1 MASID
6 TLITETNNPA
16 TAGISGCS
24 TLEMVRL
31 INQEDKKVAQ
41 AVERELP
48 HIAEAIDE
56 AAARLAR
63 GGRLFY
69 VGAGTSGRLAVVDA
83 SECPCTYGVSPDM
96 VQAVLA
102 GGLEG
107 IGDAARGDEDNT
119 EMGGEDLRRRQ
130 LTARDVV
137 VGITA
142 SGRTPYVLGAVRYA
156 AQVGAFTIGLCSNP
170 DTAVSHL
177 AALTIAP
184 ITGPEAIEG
193 STRMKSGTAQKM
205 VLNMLSTGVMIRLG
219 KVYGNRMVDMDANN
233 EKLRARA
240 ARMVTDITGCPA
252 EEAAARLTLCGYDV
266 KRAISSLWLDCGAGE
281 AAERL
286 AAAGGNLEA
295 LCATE
300 RGGV

>member
-1 MASID
+1 MA
-6 TLITETNNPA
+6 P
-16 TAGISGCS
+16 
-24 TLEMVRL
+24 
-31 INQEDKKVAQ
+31 

-48 HIAEAIDE
+48 HIADAVDRI
-56 AAARLAR
+56 AARLQA

-69 VGAGTSGRLAVVDA
+69 IGAGTSGRLAVVDA
-83 SECPCTYGVSPDM
+83 SECRCTYGVPTDL
-96 VQAVLA
+96 VQAILA

-107 IGDAARGDEDNT
+107 IGDAAQGDEDDAA
-119 EMGGEDLRRRQ
+119 MGREEIRRRR
-130 LTARDVV
+130 AGAGDAV

-142 SGRTPYVLGAVRYA
+142 SGRTPYVLGAI
-156 AQVGAFTIGLCSNP
+156 AQANEAGSR
-170 DTAVSHL
+170 L
-177 AALTIAP
+177 ATVTIAP
-184 ITGPEAIEG
+184 LTGPEAIEG

-295 LCATE
+295 LRATE

>member
-1 MASID
+1 MESINA
-6 TLITETNNPA
+6 LVTESNNPA

-31 INQEDKKVAQ
+31 INQEDKKVAL
-41 AVERELP
+41 AVEQELP
-48 HIAEAIDE
+48 HIAEAIDR
-56 AAARLAR
+56 ASARLAE

-107 IGDAARGDEDNT
+107 IADAARGDEDDA
-119 EMGGEDLRRRQ
+119 EMGGEDLRRRG
-130 LTARDVV
+130 LTAWDVV

-142 SGRTPYVLGAVRYA
+142 SGRTPYVLGAIRYA
-156 AQVGAFTIGLCSNP
+156 TQTGALTVGLCSNP
-170 DTAVSHL
+170 DAAISRL

-205 VLNMLSTGVMIRLG
+205 VLNMLSTGIMVRLG
-219 KVYGNRMVDMDANN
+219 KVYGNRMVQMVANN
-233 EKLRARA
+233 EKLRTRA
-240 ARMVTDITGCPA
+240 ARMVEEATGCSAETAAAQLAACRYDVKLTIAAILLGCGP
-252 EEAAARLTLCGYDV
+252 EEAAKKLHDAGDN
-266 KRAISSLWLDCGAGE
+266 LDALHPEGGA
-281 AAERL
+281 L
-286 AAAGGNLEA
+286 
-295 LCATE
+295 
-300 RGGV
+300 

>member
-205 VLNMLSTGVMIRLG
+205 VLNMLSTGVLIRLG
-219 KVYGNRMVDMDANN
+219 KVYGNRMVQMVASN
-233 EKLRARA
+233 EKLRLRA
-240 ARMVTDITGCPA
+240 ARMVSEVTDCPQETAAEQLAACRYDVKLTIAAVLLGCGP
-252 EEAAARLTLCGYDV
+252 EEAAGRLQ
-266 KRAISSLWLDCGAGE
+266 
-281 AAERL
+281 
-286 AAAGGNLEA
+286 AAGDSLEA
-295 LCATE
+295 LRCK
-300 RGGV
+300 GDVQ

>member
-48 HIAEAIDE
+48 HIAEAIAE

-107 IGDAARGDEDNT
+107 IGDAARGHEDNT

-170 DTAVSHL
+170 DTAISHL

-219 KVYGNRMVDMDANN
+219 KVYGNRMVQMVASN
-233 EKLRARA
+233 EKLRLRA
-240 ARMVTDITGCPA
+240 ARMVSEVTGCPQ
-252 EEAAARLTLCGYDV
+252 ETAAARWAHRNDSTIIHGKARFVHCHLL
-266 KRAISSLWLDCGAGE
+266 
-281 AAERL
+281 
-286 AAAGGNLEA
+286 
-295 LCATE
+295 
-300 RGGV
+300 

>member
-102 GGLEG
+102 PVKT
-107 IGDAARGDEDNT
+107 R
-119 EMGGEDLRRRQ
+119 EMATD
-130 LTARDVV
+130 
-137 VGITA
+137 
-142 SGRTPYVLGAVRYA
+142 
-156 AQVGAFTIGLCSNP
+156 
-170 DTAVSHL
+170 
-177 AALTIAP
+177 
-184 ITGPEAIEG
+184 
-193 STRMKSGTAQKM
+193 
-205 VLNMLSTGVMIRLG
+205 
-219 KVYGNRMVDMDANN
+219 RMVPW
-233 EKLRARA
+233 
-240 ARMVTDITGCPA
+240 V
-252 EEAAARLTLCGYDV
+252 
-266 KRAISSLWLDCGAGE
+266 
-281 AAERL
+281 
-286 AAAGGNLEA
+286 
-295 LCATE
+295 
-300 RGGV
+300 

>member
-219 KVYGNRMVDMDANN
+219 KVYGNRMVQMVASN
-233 EKLRARA
+233 EKLRLRA
-240 ARMVTDITGCPA
+240 ARMVSEVTGCPRGNGGRTTG
-252 EEAAARLTLCGYDV
+252 RLPVRRQADHC
-266 KRAISSLWLDCGAGE
+266 RRFAGLRPGRSGRK
-281 AAERL
+281 APGR
-286 AAAGGNLEA
+286 
-295 LCATE
+295 
-300 RGGV
+300 R

>member
-1 MASID
+1 MDAIH
-6 TLITETNNPA
+6 TLLTETNNPA

-24 TLEMVRL
+24 TLEMLRL
-31 INQEDKKVAQ
+31 INDEDKKVAP

-48 HIAEAIDE
+48 HIADAVDRI
-56 AAARLAR
+56 AARLQA

-69 VGAGTSGRLAVVDA
+69 IGAGTSGRLAVVDA
-83 SECPCTYGVSPDM
+83 SECRCTYGVPTDL
-96 VQAVLA
+96 VQAILA

-107 IGDAARGDEDNT
+107 IGDAAQGDEDDAA
-119 EMGGEDLRRRQ
+119 MGREEIRRRR
-130 LTARDVV
+130 AGAGDAV

-142 SGRTPYVLGAVRYA
+142 SGRTPYVLGAI
-156 AQVGAFTIGLCSNP
+156 AQANEAGCLTVGLCSNP
-170 DTAVSHL
+170 DTALSRL
-177 AALTIAP
+177 ATVTIAP
-184 ITGPEAIEG
+184 LTGPEAIEG

-205 VLNMLSTGVMIRLG
+205 VLSTGVMIRLG

>member
-1 MASID
+1 M
-6 TLITETNNPA
+6 
-16 TAGISGCS
+16 
-24 TLEMVRL
+24 
-31 INQEDKKVAQ
+31 
-41 AVERELP
+41 ERELP
-48 HIAEAIDE
+48 HIADAVDRI
-56 AAARLAR
+56 AARLQA

-69 VGAGTSGRLAVVDA
+69 IGAGTSGRLAVVDA
-83 SECPCTYGVSPDM
+83 SECRCTYGVPTDL
-96 VQAVLA
+96 VQAILA

-107 IGDAARGDEDNT
+107 IGDAAQGDEDDAA
-119 EMGGEDLRRRQ
+119 MGREEIRRRR
-130 LTARDVV
+130 AGAGDAV

-142 SGRTPYVLGAVRYA
+142 SGRTPYVLGAI
-156 AQVGAFTIGLCSNP
+156 AQANEAGCLTVGLCSNP
-170 DTAVSHL
+170 DTALSRL
-177 AALTIAP
+177 ATVTIAP
-184 ITGPEAIEG
+184 LTGPEAIEG

-266 KRAISSLWLDCGAGE
+266 KRAISSLWLGCGAGE

-286 AAAGGNLEA
+286 AAAGGSLEA